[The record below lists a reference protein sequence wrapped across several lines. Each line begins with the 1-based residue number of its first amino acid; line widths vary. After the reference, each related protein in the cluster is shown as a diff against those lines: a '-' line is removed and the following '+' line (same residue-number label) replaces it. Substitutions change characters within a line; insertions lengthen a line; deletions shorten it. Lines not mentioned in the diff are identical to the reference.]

1 MEKKTMDALRAMLC
15 GEIEDIAKK
24 GNLTHESLDILKDLI
39 ETEKNLGKIEHFDK
53 EKEESQALMLPGY
66 SQRKY
71 YIDADYQPGQM
82 SYAGP
87 MSYAGGQN
95 SYGMGG
101 NSYGGRM
108 VYDIDRNSYM
118 YMAPQ
123 YDQPMARGY
132 SRTGSKTE
140 MVEELKQMMNETSD
154 QTVKTAIQDAIA
166 KMNK

>member
-15 GEIEDIAKK
+15 GEIEEIAKK

-53 EKEESQALMLPGY
+53 EKEESQALMIPGY

-87 MSYAGGQN
+87 QN

-108 VYDIDRNSYM
+108 VYDVDRNSYM
-118 YMAPQ
+118 YMSPQ
-123 YDQPMARGY
+123 YDHSMARGY
-132 SRTGSKTE
+132 SRTGSKAE
-140 MVEELKQMMNETSD
+140 MVEELKTMMNETSD
-154 QTVKTAIQDAIA
+154 QTVKTAIQEAIT

>member
-123 YDQPMARGY
+123 YDHSMTRGY
-132 SRTGSKTE
+132 SRTGSKAE
-140 MVEELKQMMNETSD
+140 MVEELKEMMNETGD
-154 QTVKTAIQDAIA
+154 QTVKTAIQEAIT
-166 KMNK
+166 KLNK

>member
-15 GEIEDIAKK
+15 GEIEEIAKK

-82 SYAGP
+82 SYAG
-87 MSYAGGQN
+87 GQN

-118 YMAPQ
+118 YMSPQ
-123 YDQPMARGY
+123 YDHSMARGY
-132 SRTGSKTE
+132 SRTGSKAE